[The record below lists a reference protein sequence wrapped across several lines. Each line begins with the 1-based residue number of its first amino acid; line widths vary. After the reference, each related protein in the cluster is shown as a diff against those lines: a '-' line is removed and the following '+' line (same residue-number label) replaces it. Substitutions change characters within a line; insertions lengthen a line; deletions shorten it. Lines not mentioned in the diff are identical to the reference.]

1 MKQRPAPKLLIV
13 EDVKSTRMLVKSVLG
28 KEGYQV
34 FDAANG
40 LQGVETFEREH
51 PDVILMDV
59 MMPVMNGF
67 DACRRIRALD
77 SGKDTPIIM
86 LTGAEDIEAIETAF
100 DAGAT
105 DFITKPISWPLLTQ
119 RLRYA
124 MRGAEL
130 MREVRQNRIRE
141 AAAQRIA
148 KVAFWGWHPAT
159 DGFMHSDDLPRML
172 DLGVEQLP
180 SLHSLL
186 AIVAESDR
194 ERARRAFTV
203 AESSST
209 RIDLEVR
216 TLATDGERIIRII
229 GERGA
234 EGRDLGHFFGAIH
247 DISET
252 RRTEALIDYLA
263 LHDELTGL
271 GNRRMFSQTL
281 HKRLTEF
288 TSRDEGYRLLI
299 GWIDLHRFHRLNDE
313 LGETAGDAVLKQ
325 IADRLRAHGEDV
337 TVARVGGDEFAVL
350 LEAAPGED
358 PLTDFDRVIG
368 GLRNAFRIQD
378 KEIFLNCSAGVA
390 LAPEHGADTEQ
401 LLTLAQEAQRLARA
415 QSRTI
420 LVAPQGGQGRSNSL
434 AIEQALRRAL
444 KQREFEL
451 FYQPQMNLRSGCII
465 GAEALLRWRDP
476 SRGLI
481 SPAEFIP
488 VLEESG
494 QIVEV
499 GEWVIEEAC
508 RQARTWER
516 AGKPLRIGINLSPLQ
531 FMDES
536 LRDKILRT
544 VSRTGVSTSNI
555 ELEITESLAMQ
566 EPERAVELLRLL
578 RQDGFKI
585 AIDDFGIGYS
595 SLEYLLR
602 FPLDT
607 IKIDRAFVTHIIT
620 AQADRA
626 IVRAITAIA
635 QTLGTSTIAEGV
647 ENMRQCDF
655 IEALGVAEI
664 QGFLIGRPMPRD
676 DFERFLETF
685 VRPGA

>member
-1 MKQRPAPKLLIV
+1 M
-13 EDVKSTRMLVKSVLG
+13 
-28 KEGYQV
+28 
-34 FDAANG
+34 
-40 LQGVETFEREH
+40 
-51 PDVILMDV
+51 
-59 MMPVMNGF
+59 
-67 DACRRIRALD
+67 
-77 SGKDTPIIM
+77 
-86 LTGAEDIEAIETAF
+86 
-100 DAGAT
+100 
-105 DFITKPISWPLLTQ
+105 
-119 RLRYA
+119 
-124 MRGAEL
+124 
-130 MREVRQNRIRE
+130 
-141 AAAQRIA
+141 
-148 KVAFWGWHPAT
+148 
-159 DGFMHSDDLPRML
+159 
-172 DLGVEQLP
+172 
-180 SLHSLL
+180 
-186 AIVAESDR
+186 
-194 ERARRAFTV
+194 
-203 AESSST
+203 
-209 RIDLEVR
+209 
-216 TLATDGERIIRII
+216 
-229 GERGA
+229 
-234 EGRDLGHFFGAIH
+234 
-247 DISET
+247 
-252 RRTEALIDYLA
+252 
-263 LHDELTGL
+263 
-271 GNRRMFSQTL
+271 
-281 HKRLTEF
+281 
-288 TSRDEGYRLLI
+288 
-299 GWIDLHRFHRLNDE
+299 
-313 LGETAGDAVLKQ
+313 
-325 IADRLRAHGEDV
+325 
-337 TVARVGGDEFAVL
+337 
-350 LEAAPGED
+350 
-358 PLTDFDRVIG
+358 
-368 GLRNAFRIQD
+368 
-378 KEIFLNCSAGVA
+378 
-390 LAPEHGADTEQ
+390 
-401 LLTLAQEAQRLARA
+401 
-415 QSRTI
+415 
-420 LVAPQGGQGRSNSL
+420 
-434 AIEQALRRAL
+434 

>member
-34 FDAANG
+34 FDAADG

-325 IADRLRAHGEDV
+325 IADRLRAHG
-337 TVARVGGDEFAVL
+337 
-350 LEAAPGED
+350 
-358 PLTDFDRVIG
+358 
-368 GLRNAFRIQD
+368 
-378 KEIFLNCSAGVA
+378 SAGTSS
-390 LAPEHGADTEQ
+390 PYCSRPR
-401 LLTLAQEAQRLARA
+401 QERIRSPISTASSAGCA
-415 QSRTI
+415 TPFASRTRKSFSTARPAWHSHRNT
-420 LVAPQGGQGRSNSL
+420 VRTPSSC
-434 AIEQALRRAL
+434 
-444 KQREFEL
+444 
-451 FYQPQMNLRSGCII
+451 S
-465 GAEALLRWRDP
+465 P
-476 SRGLI
+476 SRKRRSDL
-481 SPAEFIP
+481 PARKAVPF
-488 VLEESG
+488 S
-494 QIVEV
+494 
-499 GEWVIEEAC
+499 
-508 RQARTWER
+508 
-516 AGKPLRIGINLSPLQ
+516 
-531 FMDES
+531 
-536 LRDKILRT
+536 
-544 VSRTGVSTSNI
+544 SRHRVD
-555 ELEITESLAMQ
+555 
-566 EPERAVELLRLL
+566 RAV
-578 RQDGFKI
+578 
-585 AIDDFGIGYS
+585 A
-595 SLEYLLR
+595 
-602 FPLDT
+602 
-607 IKIDRAFVTHIIT
+607 THWPSNKRY
-620 AQADRA
+620 A
-626 IVRAITAIA
+626 
-635 QTLGTSTIAEGV
+635 GH
-647 ENMRQCDF
+647 
-655 IEALGVAEI
+655 
-664 QGFLIGRPMPRD
+664 
-676 DFERFLETF
+676 
-685 VRPGA
+685 